1 MPDRPAPTF
10 AQLGL
15 PTTLVHSLGR
25 EGISAPFPIQAAT
38 IPDILAGR
46 DVLGRGPTGSGK
58 TLAFGLPLL
67 VRLKG
72 GASRPS
78 RPRAVVL
85 APTRELAAQIEKAL
99 DESALALGLRT
110 ATIVGGVPFKGQA
123 VKLARTVDVVI
134 ATPGRLADHLAQGT
148 ITLDDVR
155 VTTVDEADH
164 MAELGFL
171 PQVTEIL
178 DRTPA
183 AAQRLLFS
191 ATLDGEVDTLVARYL
206 HDPVTHA
213 TAEAVATVDTMEHH
227 VLHVP
232 RAIKYDTVARI
243 AAREGRTLLFV
254 RTKAGVDRLTDELR
268 AAGVDAG
275 ALHGDKPQGHRT
287 RVLTEFADG
296 TLPVLVATDVAARG
310 IHVDGI
316 SLVVHVDPP
325 TEPKAYL
332 HRAGRTA
339 RAGESGVVVT
349 VVTEDERGPAEKV
362 MRAAGVDAA
371 ALAVGGRDRGW
382 IAVTGAR
389 EPSGTPV
396 PERAST
402 PPQAE
407 PPRTQQ
413 SGGPGRPGGRGPGYR
428 AQGDRRRS
436 AGPGSGHGR
445 RRRGGH

>member
-1 MPDRPAPTF
+1 MPDRSTPTF

-15 PTTLVHSLGR
+15 PPTLVHSLGR
-25 EGISAPFPIQAAT
+25 EGIAAPFPIQAAT

-72 GASRPS
+72 GASRPG
-78 RPRAVVL
+78 RPRAIVL

-99 DESALALGLRT
+99 DEPALALGLRT
-110 ATIVGGVPFKGQA
+110 AAIVGGVPFKGQA
-123 VKLARTVDVVI
+123 VRLARVVDVVI

-148 ITLDDVR
+148 IVLDDVR

-183 AAQRLLFS
+183 SAQRLLFS

-206 HDPVTHA
+206 NDPITHA
-213 TAEAVATVDTMEHH
+213 TAEAVAAVDTMEHH

-232 RAIKYDTVARI
+232 REIKYATVARI
-243 AAREGRTLLFV
+243 AARPGKTLLFV

-268 AAGVDAG
+268 AVGIAAGG
-275 ALHGDKPQGHRT
+275 LHGDKPQGHRT
-287 RVLTEFADG
+287 RVLAEFTDG
-296 TLPVLVATDVAARG
+296 TAPVLVATDVAARG
-310 IHVDGI
+310 IHVDDV

-349 VVTEDERGPAEKV
+349 LVTEDERSAAAKV
-362 MRAAGVDAA
+362 MRAAGVDASALPVVGKDQRWA
-371 ALAVGGRDRGW
+371 A
-382 IAVTGAR
+382 ITGAR

-396 PERAST
+396 PDRVPVPPTPAPARAQK
-402 PPQAE
+402 PW
-407 PPRTQQ
+407 
-413 SGGPGRPGGRGPGYR
+413 GGRGPRPGTR
-428 AQGDRRRS
+428 PHGEQRRGR
-436 AGPGSGHGR
+436 PDSGHGR
-445 RRRGGH
+445 RRRGAH

>member
-1 MPDRPAPTF
+1 MPDRPSPTF

-15 PTTLVHSLGR
+15 PPMLVHSLGR
-25 EGISAPFPIQAAT
+25 EGITAPFPIQAAT

-67 VRLKG
+67 VRLTG
-72 GASRPS
+72 GASRAG
-78 RPRAVVL
+78 RPRGIVL
-85 APTRELAAQIEKAL
+85 VPTRELAAQIESAL
-99 DESALALGLRT
+99 DESAVSMGLRM
-110 ATIVGGVPFKGQA
+110 ASIVGGVPFKGQA
-123 VKLARTVDVVI
+123 TRLSRGVDLLV
-134 ATPGRLADHLAQGT
+134 ATPGRLADHLSQGT
-148 ITLDDVR
+148 VALDDVK
-155 VTTVDEADH
+155 VTAIDEADH

-178 DRTPA
+178 DRTPES
-183 AAQRLLFS
+183 AQRLLFS

-213 TAEAVATVDTMEHH
+213 TAEAVAAVDTMQHH

-232 RAIKYDTVARI
+232 REIKYETVARI
-243 AAREGRTLLFV
+243 AARAGRTLLFV

-268 AAGVDAG
+268 AVGIAAGG
-275 ALHGDKPQGHRT
+275 LHGDKPQGHRT
-287 RVLTEFADG
+287 RVLAEFADG

-310 IHVDGI
+310 IHVDDI

-325 TEPKAYL
+325 TESKAYL

-349 VVTEDERGPAEKV
+349 VVTEDERGPAAKV
-362 MRAAGVDAA
+362 MRAAGVDVDP
-371 ALAVGGRDRGW
+371 LTVGGRDRRW
-382 IAVTGAR
+382 ETLTGAR

-396 PERAST
+396 PEQQTAPAPLKRET
-402 PPQAE
+402 PAD
-407 PPRTQQ
+407 R
-413 SGGPGRPGGRGPGYR
+413 RGPGPQR
-428 AQGDRRRS
+428 GFRGRGGTRRDGTGRP
-436 AGPGSGHGR
+436 ASGQSR
-445 RRRGGH
+445 RRRGGS

>member
-1 MPDRPAPTF
+1 MPDRSTPTF

-15 PTTLVHSLGR
+15 PPTLVHSLGR
-25 EGISAPFPIQAAT
+25 EGIAAPFPIQAAT

-67 VRLKG
+67 VRLTG
-72 GASRPS
+72 GASRAG
-78 RPRAVVL
+78 RPRGIVL
-85 APTRELAAQIEKAL
+85 VPTRELAAQIESAL
-99 DESALALGLRT
+99 DESAVSLGLRM
-110 ATIVGGVPFKGQA
+110 AAIVGGVPFKGQA
-123 VKLARTVDVVI
+123 VRLSRGVDLLI

-148 ITLDDVR
+148 VTLDDVK
-155 VTTVDEADH
+155 VTAVDEADH

-178 DRTPA
+178 DRTPDG
-183 AAQRLLFS
+183 AQRLLFS

-213 TAEAVATVDTMEHH
+213 TAEAVAAIDTMEHH

-232 RAIKYDTVARI
+232 REIKWDTVARI
-243 AAREGRTLLFV
+243 AARDGRTLLFV

-268 AAGVDAG
+268 AAGVDAAG
-275 ALHGDKPQGHRT
+275 LHGDKPQGHRT
-287 RVLTEFADG
+287 RVLAEFTDG
-296 TLPVLVATDVAARG
+296 TVPVLVATDVAARG

-349 VVTEDERGPAEKV
+349 VVTEDERTAAEKV

-396 PERAST
+396 PERERTA
-402 PPQAE
+402 PAPDQPRAE
-407 PPRTQQ
+407 QPRGPRGR
-413 SGGPGRPGGRGPGYR
+413 GGPGFRGQGAGRRTRG
-428 AQGDRRRS
+428 
-436 AGPGSGHGR
+436 AGPGSGHAK

>member
-1 MPDRPAPTF
+1 MPDRPTPTF

-15 PTTLVHSLGR
+15 PPTLVHSLGR
-25 EGISAPFPIQAAT
+25 EGIAAPFPIQAAV

-72 GASRPS
+72 GASRPG
-78 RPRAVVL
+78 RPRAIVL

-99 DESALALGLRT
+99 DEPALALGLRT
-110 ATIVGGVPFKGQA
+110 AAIVGGVPFKGQA
-123 VKLARTVDVVI
+123 VRLARVVDIVI

-148 ITLDDVR
+148 IVLDDVR
-155 VTTVDEADH
+155 ITTVDEADH

-183 AAQRLLFS
+183 SAQRLLFS

-206 HDPVTHA
+206 NHPITHA
-213 TAEAVATVDTMEHH
+213 TAEAVAAVDTMEHH

-232 RAIKYDTVARI
+232 REIKYATVARI
-243 AAREGRTLLFV
+243 AARPGKTLLFV
-254 RTKAGVDRLTDELR
+254 RTKAGVDRLTAELR
-268 AAGVDAG
+268 AVGIAAGG
-275 ALHGDKPQGHRT
+275 LHGDKPQGHRT
-287 RVLTEFADG
+287 RVLAEFTDG
-296 TLPVLVATDVAARG
+296 TAPVLVATDVAARG
-310 IHVDGI
+310 IHVDDV

-349 VVTEDERGPAEKV
+349 LVTEDERAAADKV
-362 MRAAGVDAA
+362 MRAAAVDAA
-371 ALAVGGRDRGW
+371 TLPVGGEDRRW
-382 IAVTGAR
+382 TAVTGAR
-389 EPSGTPV
+389 EPSGIPV
-396 PERAST
+396 PDRV
-402 PPQAE
+402 PE
-407 PPRTQQ
+407 PPTPAPARAEK
-413 SGGPGRPGGRGPGYR
+413 PWGGRGPRPGTR
-428 AQGDRRRS
+428 PRGEQRRGRTD
-436 AGPGSGHGR
+436 SGHGR
-445 RRRGGH
+445 RRRGAH

>member
-1 MPDRPAPTF
+1 MSDRPLPTF

-15 PTTLVHSLGR
+15 PTPLVHALGR
-25 EGISAPFPIQAAT
+25 AGIAAPFPIQAAT

-72 GASRPS
+72 GASRPG
-78 RPRAVVL
+78 RPRAIVL

-99 DESALALGLRT
+99 DEPALALGLRT
-110 ATIVGGVPFKGQA
+110 SAIVGGVPFKGQA
-123 VKLARTVDVVI
+123 TRLARVVDVVI

-148 ITLDDVR
+148 IMLDDVL

-183 AAQRLLFS
+183 SAQRLLFS

-206 HDPVTHA
+206 NDPVTHA
-213 TAEAVATVDTMEHH
+213 TAAAVAAVDTMEHH

-232 RAIKYDTVARI
+232 REIKYATVARI
-243 AAREGRTLLFV
+243 AARSGKTLLFV
-254 RTKAGVDRLTDELR
+254 RTKAGVDRLTDELH
-268 AAGVDAG
+268 AAGIPAG
-275 ALHGDKPQGHRT
+275 GLHGDKPQGHRT
-287 RVLTEFADG
+287 RTLAAFTDG
-296 TLPVLVATDVAARG
+296 TVPVLVATDVAARG
-310 IHVDGI
+310 IHVDDV

-325 TEPKAYL
+325 TESKAYL

-339 RAGESGVVVT
+339 RAGETGVVVT
-349 VVTEDERGPAEKV
+349 VVTEDERGPAGKV
-362 MRAAGVDAA
+362 MRAAGVDVDP
-371 ALAVGGRDRGW
+371 LDVGGLDRRW
-382 IAVTGAR
+382 EDVTGAR

-396 PERAST
+396 PEPEASPA
-402 PPQAE
+402 PPKKDA
-407 PPRTQQ
+407 PTDR
-413 SGGPGRPGGRGPGYR
+413 RGPGSQR
-428 AQGDRRRS
+428 GVRGRGGARRDGTARP
-436 AGPGSGHGR
+436 GPGQSR
-445 RRRGGH
+445 RRRGGN

>member
-1 MPDRPAPTF
+1 MSDRPLPTF

-15 PTTLVHSLGR
+15 PPILVHALGR
-25 EGISAPFPIQAAT
+25 AGVSAPFPIQAAT

-99 DESALALGLRT
+99 DEPALALGLRT
-110 ATIVGGVPFKGQA
+110 ATIVGGVPFKAQA
-123 VKLARTVDVVI
+123 VKLSRTVDVVI
-134 ATPGRLADHLAQGT
+134 ATPGRLADHVSQGT

-155 VTTVDEADH
+155 ITTVDEADH

-178 DRTPA
+178 DRTPET
-183 AAQRLLFS
+183 AQRLLFS

-213 TAEAVATVDTMEHH
+213 TAEAVAAVDSMEHH

-232 RAIKYDTVARI
+232 REIKYPTVARI
-243 AAREGRTLLFV
+243 AARKGRTLLFV

-268 AAGVDAG
+268 AVGIAAGG
-275 ALHGDKPQGHRT
+275 LHGDKPQGHRT
-287 RVLTEFADG
+287 RVLAEFAGG

-310 IHVDGI
+310 IHVDDV

-349 VVTEDERGPAEKV
+349 VVTEEERGPAAKV
-362 MRAAGVDAA
+362 MRAAGVDVDP
-371 ALAVGGRDRGW
+371 LTVGGRDRRW
-382 IAVTGAR
+382 EAVTGAR

-396 PERAST
+396 PEPETASA
-402 PPQAE
+402 PPKKEA
-407 PPRTQQ
+407 PADR
-413 SGGPGRPGGRGPGYR
+413 RGPGPQR
-428 AQGDRRRS
+428 GFRGRGGPRRDGTGR
-436 AGPGSGHGR
+436 PESGQSR
-445 RRRGGH
+445 RRRGGS

>member
-1 MPDRPAPTF
+1 MSDRPSPSF

-25 EGISAPFPIQAAT
+25 EGISTPFPIQAAA

-67 VRLKG
+67 VRLTG
-72 GASRPS
+72 AASRPG
-78 RPRAVVL
+78 RPRGIVL
-85 APTRELAAQIEKAL
+85 VPTRELATQIEASL
-99 DESALALGLRT
+99 DASAVALGLRM
-110 ATIVGGVPFKGQA
+110 AAIVGGVPLKAQA
-123 VKLARTVDVVI
+123 TRLGRGVDLLV
-134 ATPGRLADHLAQGT
+134 ATPGRLADHLGRDT
-148 ITLDDVR
+148 VRLDDVAIT
-155 VTTVDEADH
+155 VVDEADH

-178 DRTPA
+178 DQTPRS
-183 AAQRLLFS
+183 AQRLLFS

-213 TAEAVATVDTMEHH
+213 TAAAVAAVDTMAHH

-232 RAIKYDTVARI
+232 REIKWDTVARI
-243 AAREGRTLLFV
+243 AARNGRTLLFV

-268 AAGVDAG
+268 TAGVNAAG
-275 ALHGDKPQGHRT
+275 LHGDKPQGHRT
-287 RVLTEFADG
+287 RVLTGFADG
-296 TLPVLVATDVAARG
+296 TVPVLVATDVAARG
-310 IHVDGI
+310 IHVDDV

-349 VVTEDERGPAEKV
+349 VVTEDERAAAAKV
-362 MRAAGVDAA
+362 MRAAGVEADPP
-371 ALAVGGRDRGW
+371 LPVGGKDRRW
-382 IAVTGAR
+382 ATVTGAR
-389 EPSGTPV
+389 EPSRTPV
-396 PERAST
+396 PEQTPET
-402 PPQAE
+402 PPRADQTRN
-407 PPRTQQ
+407 PRGRGNGFRSRGDQRR
-413 SGGPGRPGGRGPGYR
+413 GRPAGPGY
-428 AQGDRRRS
+428 
-436 AGPGSGHGR
+436 GR
-445 RRRGGH
+445 RRRGGR

>member
-1 MPDRPAPTF
+1 MPDRPTTTF

-25 EGISAPFPIQAAT
+25 EGIATPFPIQAAT

-58 TLAFGLPLL
+58 TLAFGLPSL
-67 VRLKG
+67 VRLTG
-72 GASRPS
+72 GASRPG

-85 APTRELAAQIEKAL
+85 VPTRELAAQIESAL
-99 DESALALGLRT
+99 DESAVSLGLRM
-110 ATIVGGVPFKGQA
+110 AAIVGGVPFKAQA
-123 VKLARTVDVVI
+123 VRLGRGVDVVV
-134 ATPGRLADHLAQGT
+134 ATPGRLADHLGQGT
-148 ITLDDVR
+148 VSLDDVV
-155 VTTVDEADH
+155 VTAVDEADH

-183 AAQRLLFS
+183 TAQRLLFS
-191 ATLDGEVDTLVARYL
+191 ATLDGEVDTLVERYL
-206 HDPVTHA
+206 HDPVVHA
-213 TAEAVATVDTMEHH
+213 TAEAVAAVDTMAHH

-232 RAIKYDTVARI
+232 REIKWDTVARI
-243 AAREGRTLLFV
+243 ASRRGRTLLFV

-268 AAGVDAG
+268 AAGVDARG
-275 ALHGDKPQGHRT
+275 LHGDKPQGHRT
-287 RVLTEFADG
+287 RVLAEFADG
-296 TLPVLVATDVAARG
+296 TAPVLVATDVAARG
-310 IHVDGI
+310 LHVDDI

-349 VVTEDERGPAEKV
+349 VVTEDERAAAEKV
-362 MRAAGVDAA
+362 MRAAGVAAA
-371 ALAVGGRDRGW
+371 ALPVGGKDRRW
-382 IAVTGAR
+382 AAITGAR

-396 PERAST
+396 PDRIPEPSA
-402 PPQAE
+402 
-407 PPRTQQ
+407 PPRIEKAG
-413 SGGPGRPGGRGPGYR
+413 SSRSPKPGFRARG
-428 AQGDRRRS
+428 DNRRGKPDSVR
-436 AGPGSGHGR
+436 GR